1 MVKTLL
7 TQAVLLVG
15 KDIPEMFS
23 FFPELGDT
31 LLKETKNNVLS
42 VYDPKSRIMRFFECD
57 PNETI
62 MKLVI
67 ETQGGLGAS
76 TTSRLLKLISKH
88 ISNLLFSTGFCEE
101 EGACYW
107 EGFFLYSTL
116 ADGSLEPLQVA
127 LSKVKEISKHEV
139 NQITEKKDK

>member
-1 MVKTLL
+1 
-7 TQAVLLVG
+7 
-15 KDIPEMFS
+15 
-23 FFPELGDT
+23 
-31 LLKETKNNVLS
+31 
-42 VYDPKSRIMRFFECD
+42 
-57 PNETI
+57 

-67 ETQGGLGAS
+67 ETHGGLAAS
-76 TTSRLLKLISKH
+76 TTNRLLKLISKH

-116 ADGSLEPLQVA
+116 VEGSLEPLQAA

-139 NQITEKKDK
+139 NYITEYKVK

>member
-1 MVKTLL
+1 ML
-7 TQAVLLVG
+7 TQAVLLTG
-15 KDIPEMFS
+15 KEIPEIFS
-23 FFPELGDT
+23 FIPELGNT
-31 LLKETKNNVLS
+31 LLEETKNNVLS
-42 VYDPKSRIMRFFECD
+42 VYDPKSRIMRFIECD
-57 PNETI
+57 PNETV

-67 ETQGGLGAS
+67 ETLGGLAAS

-107 EGFFLYSTL
+107 EGFFLYSAL
-116 ADGSLEPLQVA
+116 ADGSLEPLQAA

-139 NQITEKKDK
+139 NHITEKKGK